1 MPAAE
6 PAPPRDFTVLLSPGW
21 VRIPLDGREKATA
34 AALATAKV
42 SDLAERQRSQ
52 AREYLLHMLRLAI
65 RHAREA
71 GGIDI
76 MMSLAEREGIP
87 LAASCLVSY
96 VEQDPPVSAGRLAAE
111 LGTDGGEVTR
121 QELAG
126 CPAVRHRYLEGPVT
140 RVDYHL
146 PVPGRAGL
154 LTMAF
159 STPLEPLAGPL
170 VLLFD
175 AIAESLRWRS

>member
-6 PAPPRDFTVLLSPGW
+6 PAPPGDFTVLLPPGW
-21 VRIPLDGREKATA
+21 VRIPLDGREKAAA

-42 SDLAERQRSQ
+42 SDLAEPQRNQ
-52 AREYLLHMLRLAI
+52 AREHLLGMLRLAI

-96 VEQDPPVSAGRLAAE
+96 VEQDPPVSVGRLATE
-111 LGTDGGEVTR
+111 FGTDGGDVTQR
-121 QELAG
+121 ELAG
-126 CPAVRHRYLEGPVT
+126 RPAVRRRYLEGPVT

-146 PVPGRAGL
+146 PVPGRRGL

-159 STPLEPLAGPL
+159 ATPLEPLADPL

>member
-1 MPAAE
+1 MATTE
-6 PAPPRDFTVLLSPGW
+6 PAPPRDFTVLLPPGW
-21 VRIPLDGREKATA
+21 VRIPLDGREKAAA

-42 SDLAERQRSQ
+42 ADLAEPQRSQ
-52 AREYLLHMLRLAI
+52 ARKQLHQMLRLAI

-76 MMSLAEREGIP
+76 MLSLAEREGIP

-96 VEQDPPVSAGRLAAE
+96 VEQDPPICPGQLATE
-111 LGTDGGEVTR
+111 LGLDGGEVSGL
-121 QELAG
+121 ELAG
-126 CPAVRHRYLEGPVT
+126 CPAVRHRCLERPVT

-146 PVPGRAGL
+146 PVPGKTGL
-154 LTMAF
+154 LTLAF
-159 STPLEPLAGPL
+159 STPLEPLADPL

-175 AIAESLRWRS
+175 AIAETLRWRS